1 MKKCDCRNL
10 DIKIIANKTFW
21 KTIKPFFSDKTV
33 STEIIILINKGE
45 VVPTEKHTVYVLNT
59 FFSVIVTSLKIL
71 EYYDPIANNISDPI
85 LKLIVI
91 GITMKE
97 TCNKA
102 NKLSVSFSQVTN
114 KDSLEE
120 TQGLDIKNQ
129 LDIKKA
135 TQESDICVRIN
146 NKHDMSFKI
155 KRLDDDPNEWNVMS
169 ESYEKRVLKMN
180 VLQDR
185 RCIVRGHITGEIF
198 YGKI

>member
-10 DIKIIANKTFW
+10 DIKIIVNKTFW
-21 KTIKPFFSDKTV
+21 KTIKPLFSDKTV

-102 NKLSVSFSQVTN
+102 YKLSVSFSQVTN

-155 KRLDDDPNEWNVMS
+155 KRLDDDTNEWNVMS

>member
-10 DIKIIANKTFW
+10 DIKIIANKIFW
-21 KTIKPFFSDKTV
+21 KTIKPLFSDKTV

-102 NKLSVSFSQVTN
+102 YKLSVSFSQVTN

-135 TQESDICVRIN
+135 TQESDIYVRIN

-155 KRLDDDPNEWNVMS
+155 KRLDDDTNEWNVMS

-180 VLQDR
+180 VLQNR

>member
-1 MKKCDCRNL
+1 
-10 DIKIIANKTFW
+10 
-21 KTIKPFFSDKTV
+21 
-33 STEIIILINKGE
+33 
-45 VVPTEKHTVYVLNT
+45 
-59 FFSVIVTSLKIL
+59 
-71 EYYDPIANNISDPI
+71 
-85 LKLIVI
+85 
-91 GITMKE
+91 MKE

-102 NKLSVSFSQVTN
+102 YKLSVSFSQVTN

-135 TQESDICVRIN
+135 TQESDIYVRIN

-155 KRLDDDPNEWNVMS
+155 KRLDDDTNEWNVMS